1 MRKDIV
7 IPEVKDVYLAAVR
20 EFNADFNTH
29 DWNAYLINA
38 GQDALETVIIVSE
51 GYDDLDRTSLI
62 RRTIKELPPLSYAK
76 VEFLEDSVLRVANYF
91 SVTYFIDQTLYDK
104 RFEFPSNS
112 ILEDN
117 AVALPLM
124 GIEGVLAR

>member
-20 EFNADFNTH
+20 EFNSDFNTY
-29 DWNAYLINA
+29 DWNAYLINT
-38 GQDALETVIIVSE
+38 GEQTLETVIIVSE
-51 GYDDLDRTSLI
+51 GYDDKDRTSLM
-62 RRTIKELPPLSYAK
+62 RRSIKELPPLSYAK
-76 VEFLEDSVLRVANYF
+76 IEFLEDSVLRVANYF